1 MSRKFR
7 HSIRFKL
14 LLVSLTLVTI
24 PWAGYRYIQETE
36 NFLRSAQET
45 MLLGT
50 AQAVAAILHNREEV
64 FSTSHGSNT
73 ATHGDFL
80 YVHPIRGQIHLDGY
94 REDWTPYLPNLWRF
108 GESTGQG
115 LGVLVGERGNHLYLL
130 IEVSDDSIVY
140 QRPDDPGSG
149 RADHIEL
156 KLENLQG
163 ELRRYRIGTQAP
175 GWVNAVR
182 IDNSGRTLSTETRI
196 KGEWQE
202 NSKGY
207 TVELRI
213 PRYLSGDRLSISSGD
228 VDDPVSRRL
237 TARTNHHD
245 GRPGLLVRPDPRIE
259 ELIGGL
265 EHENARIWVVD
276 HNLSVL
282 ARRGNLVSPQQP
294 EQPGSPFITALL
306 QLVLEQPSTEFSD
319 PFSGRSRLSGDEI
332 KSALQD
338 QPGTRWRPTP
348 DRKAT
353 ILTATWPIRTTAGVA
368 GAVVVEQSANRILTL
383 QNSAM
388 EELFGITFMLFVGTV
403 VILLLFATLLTRRIS
418 QLRNR
423 VEEAVTPDGR
433 VQGRLKAD
441 QRRDEIGDLNRSFS
455 GVLDRLAE
463 YNRYLESMAS
473 RLAHELRTPLTIVKS
488 SLENLQSESN
498 EQQREQYIHRALD
511 GSERLGLILHRMRE
525 ATRLE
530 QLLQSAEFERFD
542 LNALAQAAT
551 DGYRTA
557 FPGVEFE
564 LSLPDQAAMVQAAPE
579 LIGQALDKL
588 VSNAVD
594 FHTPGTPIRIIL
606 RLTAPNRLWLAI
618 RNSGPTLPKDMEQ
631 ELFNSMVSVRKDR
644 GSEPHLG
651 LGLYLVRLI
660 AEFHRGRATA
670 GNLKDNSGV
679 EFGINLPMES

>member
-1 MSRKFR
+1 
-7 HSIRFKL
+7 
-14 LLVSLTLVTI
+14 
-24 PWAGYRYIQETE
+24 
-36 NFLRSAQET
+36 
-45 MLLGT
+45 
-50 AQAVAAILHNREEV
+50 
-64 FSTSHGSNT
+64 
-73 ATHGDFL
+73 
-80 YVHPIRGQIHLDGY
+80 
-94 REDWTPYLPNLWRF
+94 
-108 GESTGQG
+108 
-115 LGVLVGERGNHLYLL
+115 
-130 IEVSDDSIVY
+130 
-140 QRPDDPGSG
+140 
-149 RADHIEL
+149 
-156 KLENLQG
+156 
-163 ELRRYRIGTQAP
+163 
-175 GWVNAVR
+175 
-182 IDNSGRTLSTETRI
+182 
-196 KGEWQE
+196 
-202 NSKGY
+202 
-207 TVELRI
+207 
-213 PRYLSGDRLSISSGD
+213 
-228 VDDPVSRRL
+228 
-237 TARTNHHD
+237 
-245 GRPGLLVRPDPRIE
+245 
-259 ELIGGL
+259 
-265 EHENARIWVVD
+265 
-276 HNLSVL
+276 
-282 ARRGNLVSPQQP
+282 
-294 EQPGSPFITALL
+294 
-306 QLVLEQPSTEFSD
+306 
-319 PFSGRSRLSGDEI
+319 
-332 KSALQD
+332 
-338 QPGTRWRPTP
+338 
-348 DRKAT
+348 
-353 ILTATWPIRTTAGVA
+353 
-368 GAVVVEQSANRILTL
+368 VVVEQSANRILTL

-403 VILLLFATLLTRRIS
+403 VILLLFATLLTRRIG

-423 VEEAVTPDGR
+423 VEAAVTPDGR
-433 VQGRLKAD
+433 IQGSLKAD

-542 LNALAQAAT
+542 LKALAQAAAE
-551 DGYRTA
+551 GYRTA

-564 LSLPDQAAMVQAAPE
+564 LSLPDQAAMVRAAPE
-579 LIGQALDKL
+579 LVGQALDKL

-606 RLTAPNRLWLAI
+606 HLTAPNRLWFAI

-660 AEFHRGRATA
+660 AEFHRGKATA